1 MTSEPTYRDV
11 QYSRMLAVLGGFIVF
26 GVGVAVGAVFGA
38 TVRLVVWIVL
48 LLVLLALLAGT
59 RVELRVDASGVTV
72 GRAFVAWTHIDRVEV
87 LTGAAMRAAIT
98 TDAHPRD
105 YLRLRSTASGARVWL
120 DDPTDPHRSWVV
132 SVRRPDALEAALRQL
147 GVTHAR

>member
-1 MTSEPTYRDV
+1 MT
-11 QYSRMLAVLGGFIVF
+11 A
-26 GVGVAVGAVFGA
+26 
-38 TVRLVVWIVL
+38 
-48 LLVLLALLAGT
+48 
-59 RVELRVDASGVTV
+59 
-72 GRAFVAWTHIDRVEV
+72 GRAFVEWAYVDRVEV

-132 SVRRPDALEAALRQL
+132 SVRRPDALEAALLRL
-147 GVTHAR
+147 GVAHAR